1 MFCVK
6 CGTEYE
12 GKFCPNCGE
21 PAPKKRF
28 CPKCG
33 AEIMDPKVTTCDKCG
48 AYVPPMEEKKIDK
61 PEKSEQPTIVIHNDN
76 TNVNNN
82 VNHVNAMLAAHAK
95 NKWIAFFLCMF
106 LGFFGAHKFYEGK
119 IGMGVLYL
127 LTFGLFG
134 FGWIIDTIAL
144 LFKPNPYYV

>member
-33 AEIMDPKVTTCDKCG
+33 AEIMDPKITTCDKCG
-48 AYVPPMEEKKIDK
+48 AYVPLMEEKKSDK

-82 VNHVNAMLAAHAK
+82 VNQVNAMLAAHAK
-95 NKWIAFFLCMF
+95 NKWIAFYICNPLIFN
-106 LGFFGAHKFYEGK
+106 
-119 IGMGVLYL
+119 YL
-127 LTFGLFG
+127 NNSVCS
-134 FGWIIDTIAL
+134 I
-144 LFKPNPYYV
+144 NR

>member
-33 AEIMDPKVTTCDKCG
+33 AEIADPKQTACDQCG
-48 AYVPPMEEKKIDK
+48 AYVPPMEEEPK
-61 PEKSEQPTIVIHNDN
+61 PKEDAPAAQPTIVIHNDN

-82 VNHVNAMLAAHAK
+82 VNTVTVAGGKPK
-95 NKWIAFFLCMF
+95 NKWVAFLLCLF

-119 IGMGVLYL
+119 IGMGVIYL
-127 LTFGLFG
+127 LTFGIFG
-134 FGWIIDTIAL
+134 IGWLADCVIL
-144 LFKPNPYYV
+144 LLKPNPYYV